1 VMLRRHWPHKSR
13 SFITS
18 APSPWNCKLLCELFR
33 QDLYIYILL

>member
-18 APSPWNCKLLCELFR
+18 APSPWNCKLLCEL
-33 QDLYIYILL
+33 LINAYILL